1 MKKRLISDSIIA
13 LVLILG
19 LAVGAY
25 SLLGSNIE
33 DAVNQVGSQ
42 LASPVPLMAEA
53 RLQAPHNSARI
64 DSPPPAPSLNT
75 EEYDSI
81 VENRFMDVAMS
92 PLSTLSI
99 DVDTASYANVRRMI
113 EAGRLPP
120 KGAVRLEEMINY
132 FSYRYPEPEGDV
144 PLAFTTE
151 LADCPWSAEHDLL
164 LVGIQARR
172 MALEALPPNNLVF
185 LIDVSGSMN
194 NPNKLP
200 LLVSAL
206 RLLVGELRRE
216 DRVAIVVYAGAAGLV
231 LPSTPGTNKS
241 QILAALDRLR
251 AGGSTAGAAGIELA
265 YRVAEKHLDPAANSR
280 VILAT
285 DGDFNVGASSQSEL
299 VSLIENKRQSGI
311 YLTVLGFGSG
321 NYSDA
326 RMERLA
332 NRGNG
337 NYAYIDG
344 LMEAQKVLVNELGGT
359 LTTVADDVKIQIEF
373 NPAEVTSYRLLGYEN
388 RVLRTEDFAD
398 DTKDAGELGVGHQV
412 TVLYELVPAGA
423 GAQGDGELK
432 YQTNQLSPEALT
444 SGDLA
449 TIHFRY
455 KRPGESAS
463 QLYTQPI
470 PADAVAVSTTSDNF
484 RFATAVAAWGMLLR
498 ESQFRG
504 TARYKDVIDLARAAR
519 SDDPFGYRAE
529 FLQLVRTSQSLA
541 KTR

>member
-1 MKKRLISDSIIA
+1 MKKRLISDSVIA
-13 LVLILG
+13 LLLVLV
-19 LAVGAY
+19 LAMGAY
-25 SLLGSNIE
+25 SLLSVKINS
-33 DAVNQVGSQ
+33 AVESVGSQ
-42 LASPVPLMAEA
+42 IASPFPMMAAREA
-53 RLQAPHNSARI
+53 PQSARM
-64 DSPPPAPSLNT
+64 APSPSAQPQRLNT

-132 FSYRYPEPEGDV
+132 FGYQYPEPEGDV

-151 LADCPWSAEHDLL
+151 LADCPWAEEHDLL
-164 LVGIQARR
+164 LVGIQAQQI
-172 MALEALPPNNLVF
+172 ALEALPSNNLVF

-194 NPNKLP
+194 SPDKLP

-231 LPSTPGTNKS
+231 LPSTPGTDKA

-265 YRVAEKHLDPAANSR
+265 YRVAEKHFDPAANSR

-285 DGDFNVGASSQSEL
+285 DGDFNVGLSSQSEL
-299 VSLIENKRQSGI
+299 VSLIKKKRKSGI
-311 YLTVLGFGSG
+311 YLTVLGFGGG

-332 NRGNG
+332 NQGNG
-337 NYAYIDG
+337 NYAYIDS
-344 LMEAQKVLVNELGGT
+344 LMEAQKVLVTELGGT
-359 LTTVADDVKIQIEF
+359 LATVADDVKIQIEF
-373 NPAEVTSYRLLGYEN
+373 NPAEVASYRLLGYEN
-388 RVLRTEDFAD
+388 RVLRDEDFAD
-398 DTKDAGELGVGHQV
+398 DTKDAGELGAGHQV

-423 GAQGDGELK
+423 GAQDGGRLT
-432 YQTNQLSPEALT
+432 YQTSQLSSEALT

-455 KRPGESAS
+455 KLPGESAS
-463 QLYTQPI
+463 QRYTQPI
-470 PADAVAVSTTSDNF
+470 PADAVAVSATSDNF
-484 RFATAVAAWGMLLR
+484 RFASAVAAWGMLLR
-498 ESQFRG
+498 DFQFLG
-504 TARYKDVIDLARAAR
+504 TATYKDVIDLAQTAR
-519 SDDPFGYRAE
+519 GDDPFGYRAE
-529 FLQLVRTSQSLA
+529 FLQLARTSQSLA